1 MMAENLRSY
10 AGLPLLDFARPDQAE
25 DMFVID
31 CPAHGSRVLLS
42 ERRIRNLRN
51 TDAGVLLDV
60 ECYCGHIEKI
70 RTGRTGRTRRPTVP
84 E

>member
-1 MMAENLRSY
+1 
-10 AGLPLLDFARPDQAE
+10 
-25 DMFVID
+25 MFVID
-31 CPAHGSRVLLS
+31 CTAHGSRVLLS

-51 TDAGVLLDV
+51 TDAGVLVDL

-70 RTGRTGRTRRPTVP
+70 RTGRGHGRRTRPPAVS

>member
-1 MMAENLRSY
+1 
-10 AGLPLLDFARPDQAE
+10 
-25 DMFVID
+25 MFVID

-51 TDAGVLLDV
+51 TDTGVLLDL
-60 ECYCGHIEKI
+60 ECYCGHIEQI
-70 RTGRTGRTRRPTVP
+70 STGRRHATARAPGPPCP

>member
-1 MMAENLRSY
+1 
-10 AGLPLLDFARPDQAE
+10 
-25 DMFVID
+25 MFVID

-60 ECYCGHIEKI
+60 ECYCGHIQRI
-70 RTGRTGRTRRPTVP
+70 RTGRAPRPGVP

>member
-1 MMAENLRSY
+1 
-10 AGLPLLDFARPDQAE
+10 
-25 DMFVID
+25 MFVID

-70 RTGRTGRTRRPTVP
+70 RTGRRHTTARAPRATVP

>member
-1 MMAENLRSY
+1 
-10 AGLPLLDFARPDQAE
+10 
-25 DMFVID
+25 MFVID

-51 TDAGVLLDV
+51 TDSGVQLDL
-60 ECYCGHIEKI
+60 ECYCGHVERIH
-70 RTGRTGRTRRPTVP
+70 TGRRHAARTQPRATVP

>member
-1 MMAENLRSY
+1 
-10 AGLPLLDFARPDQAE
+10 
-25 DMFVID
+25 MFVID

-60 ECYCGHIEKI
+60 ECYCGHVEKI
-70 RTGRTGRTRRPTVP
+70 RTGRHSRPRRSSVP
-84 E
+84 Q

>member
-1 MMAENLRSY
+1 
-10 AGLPLLDFARPDQAE
+10 
-25 DMFVID
+25 MFVID

-51 TDAGVLLDV
+51 TDAGVLLDL
-60 ECYCGHIEKI
+60 ECYCGHVERI
-70 RTGRTGRTRRPTVP
+70 RTGRRHSTARTQPRPAVP